1 MEATRGAILDMTS
14 GRAVVRPARRRRFG
28 AGGGF
33 AALLALM
40 VLLTGLGV
48 LYMDTTETRLEKLVN
63 EHMAK
68 IELATHMHHAARE
81 RTIHLQKMILL
92 TDPFERDEQ
101 WVQFNN
107 RAGDFINA
115 RERLRAMALGDA
127 ERALLDEQGQ
137 LTRTAVP
144 IQERVAEFVSQGQ
157 TREAHRLLVEQAIP
171 AQDAVLEQLA
181 RLYDLQK
188 HAADLAVEQARRAY
202 EQARG
207 LLLVLSLLIVGLGL
221 AIAVTVLRRVRR
233 ADAAL
238 HQEKE
243 RALATLHSMG
253 DGVISTDGTGRVEF
267 LNPVAERLTGWTTD
281 DALGRRVSE
290 IFTIVHDSTREAVP
304 NPVTRALA
312 GREVV
317 TADTDTVLASRGG
330 EHAIEFSATPLRGPV
345 GEILGAVLVFRDV
358 TEVRALGREIAHQA
372 THDTL
377 TGLFNRREFEKRL
390 QAAIGRSRSDGAQH
404 ALCHLDLDLF
414 KMVNDSCGHAAGDE
428 LLRQLAL
435 IISAKVREGD
445 SLFRL
450 GGDEFAILLNGCP
463 ISRAEGIANEI
474 RLVVEDFRFMW
485 EEKPFSIG
493 ASIGLVPITADSVS
507 VASLLAAADAAC
519 YTAKEKG
526 RNRVQVYEPSDTE
539 LVMREG
545 EMAWLPRINRAIDE
559 DRLQLYY
566 QKIAN
571 VRDGDVMGGTQY
583 ELLLRMTDEHGAIV
597 PPQAFIPAAERY
609 NLMPNVDRW
618 VIRHALDWITR
629 HAAQVRDVST
639 IYINLSGQSL
649 NDDKFLDF
657 VTGQIRRLDGLG
669 IKIGFEITETAAIA
683 NLSRAMRLMGALKE
697 MGCVFALDDFGSG
710 MSSFAY
716 LKNLPVDKIKIDGV
730 FVRDMLFDRVDYAM
744 VEAINRI
751 GHLMGIQTV
760 AEFVENDAIL
770 QKLKELGVDYA
781 QGYGIHRPEPL
792 ALLFAEPRS
801 IHTTA
806 IAR

>member
-1 MEATRGAILDMTS
+1 MTS
-14 GRAVVRPARRRRFG
+14 GHAAVRPARRRRFG

-68 IELATHMHHAARE
+68 IELATRMHHAARE

-115 RERLRAMALGDA
+115 RERLRVMAHGDA
-127 ERALLDEQGQ
+127 ERELLDEQGR
-137 LTRTAVP
+137 LTRIAQP

-304 NPVTRALA
+304 NPVTRALT

-317 TADTDTVLASRGG
+317 TADTDTVLASRGGG

-390 QAAIGRSRSDGAQH
+390 QAAIDRSRSDGAQH

-428 LLRQLAL
+428 LLRQIGQLLRSRAPRGSV
-435 IISAKVREGD
+435 IARPA
-445 SLFRL
+445 
-450 GGDEFAILLNGCP
+450 GDEFILLLEDCP
-463 ISRAEGIANEI
+463 LERAGQFAEELRQAI
-474 RLVVEDFRFMW
+474 RDFSFAWEDRNF
-485 EEKPFSIG
+485 G
-493 ASIGLVPITADSVS
+493 LAASIGVVRVTADSG
-507 VASLLAAADAAC
+507 SLYDAIQAADVAC
-519 YTAKEKG
+519 RVAKDEG
-526 RNRVQVYEPSDTE
+526 RNRVHLYQHNDLTILRRQREIGWVQRLNQAARDNRFVLYCQAVMPLARRKKRPNHYEIA
-539 LVMREG
+539 L
-545 EMAWLPRINRAIDE
+545 
-559 DRLQLYY
+559 RL
-566 QKIAN
+566 
-571 VRDGDVMGGTQY
+571 
-583 ELLLRMTDEHGAIV
+583 TDEGGHLVTPA
-597 PPQAFIPAAERY
+597 AFMPAAERY
-609 NLMPNVDRW
+609 HLMPMIDRW
-618 VIRHALDWITR
+618 VVRETLERLRPLNWEALPDLGCFN
-629 HAAQVRDVST
+629 
-639 IYINLSGQSL
+639 INLSGQSL
-649 NDDKFLDF
+649 YDPEFLPF
-657 VTGQIRRLDGLG
+657 VLDQIRESGVPATHLC
-669 IKIGFEITETAAIA
+669 FEITETAAVS
-683 NLSRAMRLMGALKE
+683 NLASAMRLISTLKGA
-697 MGCVFALDDFGSG
+697 GCRFALDDFGSG
-710 MSSFAY
+710 LSSFAY
-716 LKNLPVDKIKIDGV
+716 LKNMRVDYLKIDGV
-730 FVRDMLFDRVDYAM
+730 FIRNLPDDTSDVAM
-744 VEAINRI
+744 VNSINQVA
-751 GHLMGIQTV
+751 HTMGIETI
-760 AEFVENDAIL
+760 AEYVESDAIRESL
-770 QKLKELGVDYA
+770 ASLGIDYG
-781 QGYGIHRPEPL
+781 QGYALAVPRPL
-792 ALLFAEPRS
+792 TQALKDIQELHNYSKSR
-801 IHTTA
+801 
-806 IAR
+806 R